1 MIAQAYLNE
10 WTLQAPWPTALQVEQ
25 DLVLSRLI
33 VEIAGHELLGDE
45 LAFRGGTCLHKL
57 HLPKPLRYSEDLDY
71 VRCTRSGIKPYLTAL
86 RDVAGGVGLV
96 EHGTA
101 QRGGMVHIVFD
112 AEATGGPGHI
122 RVKIETNIAETDS
135 FLARREL
142 SYAVDS
148 RWWSGEASVRTFQIE
163 ELMATKL
170 RALYQR
176 RKGRDLFDLW
186 HLLNDVGV
194 DEQLVV
200 DGLVHYMGEGV
211 FSYRELRANLADKIM
226 NPDFAADLDL
236 LTAEPPHG
244 YSVSAAADLVMERLG
259 SRLAG
264 APDVSEIEGGRWRAD
279 LNEQTFGE
287 QNGEQTEQ
295 N

>member
-1 MIAQAYLNE
+1 MIAQAYINE
-10 WTLQAPWPTALQVEQ
+10 WISQAPWPTQIQVEQ

-33 VEIAGHELLGDE
+33 VEIAGHELLGGE

-57 HLPKPLRYSEDLDY
+57 HLPKQLRYSEDLDY

-86 RDVAGGVGLV
+86 RDVALGVGLV
-96 EHGTA
+96 EHGTT
-101 QRGGMVHIVFD
+101 QSGQMVHIVFA
-112 AEATGGPGHI
+112 AEATGGPGRI

-135 FLARREL
+135 FLPHPEL

-186 HLLNDVGV
+186 HVLNDVGI

-200 DGLVHYMGEGV
+200 DGLAHYMGEGL
-211 FSYRELRANLADKIM
+211 FSYRELCANLVDKVV
-226 NPDFAADLDL
+226 NPDFVADMDL
-236 LTAEPPHG
+236 LTAR
-244 YSVSAAADLVMERLG
+244 AAARLQRHGRCG
-259 SRLAG
+259 SRDG
-264 APDVSEIEGGRWRAD
+264 APRQPACRSTGPE
-279 LNEQTFGE
+279 
-287 QNGEQTEQ
+287 
-295 N
+295 